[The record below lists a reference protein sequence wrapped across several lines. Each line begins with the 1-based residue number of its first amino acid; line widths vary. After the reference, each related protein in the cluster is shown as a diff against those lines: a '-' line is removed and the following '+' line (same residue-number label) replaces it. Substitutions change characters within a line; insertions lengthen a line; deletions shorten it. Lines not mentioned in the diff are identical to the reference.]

1 MPTYRNNSNTAINYN
16 HNGRLY
22 SFPPHKDYEA
32 IEWLP
37 YQELGLELV
46 SADYPP
52 VPESILLSGSFTFER
67 GMERKFNI
75 RHCER
80 YKLNITVKSGK
91 VRMYTGN
98 AKIGLE
104 VSDEYSGTL
113 DWERAPYIRILSV
126 DVQSEVKI
134 DAEVVK

>member
-1 MPTYRNNSNTAINYN
+1 MPTYRNNSDIAINYN

-32 IEWLP
+32 IVWVP

-52 VPESILLSGSFTFER
+52 VPESILLSGSFMFER

-75 RHCER
+75 THCER
-80 YKLNITVKSGK
+80 YKLKIQVKTGR

-104 VSDEYSGTL
+104 VNDEYSGEL
-113 DWERAPYIRILSV
+113 DWERAPYIRIISV
-126 DVQSEVKI
+126 DVQSEVKMN
-134 DAEVVK
+134 AEVVK